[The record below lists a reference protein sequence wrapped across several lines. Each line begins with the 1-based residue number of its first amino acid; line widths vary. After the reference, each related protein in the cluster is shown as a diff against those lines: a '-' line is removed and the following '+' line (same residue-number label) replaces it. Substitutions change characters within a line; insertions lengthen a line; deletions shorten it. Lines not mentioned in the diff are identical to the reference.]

1 MPARGE
7 VVWAPAPDAF
17 ETSNLG
23 RFAAAVGFADE
34 RSLTAW
40 SIESPAAFWEAFTR
54 WIGVRWHDQPSAS
67 LVPSSGSSSGSSSS
81 GSSSSMPGAVWFPGG
96 TLNYAEHALAAGG
109 GLVSLSDGREP
120 VSLDSAQLAEAV
132 ARCRAGLVTLGVG
145 RGDRVVAFLPNIAET
160 IVAFLATASLGAV
173 WSSCAPEFGVRAVI
187 DRWSQ
192 LDPVVML
199 TIDGYRYGSRS
210 IDRRAEVAEIIA
222 ALPSLRHVVALPY
235 LFAGDEGVPTQQPS
249 GPSVLKWDSL
259 CDIGGDIGGGIEG
272 DGIPFEPLPFDHPL
286 YVLFSSGTTGLP
298 KPIVHGHGG
307 VTIEHLKVL
316 SLHHGLGPGDRFMWF
331 TTTGWMMWNYLTS
344 GLLVGSTIVLF
355 DGDPASPDL
364 MRLWRMAADQRVN
377 VLGLSAP
384 FIMASAKA
392 GLEPG
397 ADLDLGALRQL
408 GSTGAPLPADGF
420 RWIRDHVGAQVQP
433 NSISGGTDVC
443 TAFVG
448 MSPVLPVRAGEISTR
463 LLGCDVRAAAPDG
476 SWCAPGE
483 TGELVVASPM
493 PSMPVGLWGDAD
505 GSRYRATYFEA
516 FPGCWHHGDWITF
529 HDDGACEISG
539 RSDATLNRG
548 GVRLGTSDFYTVVEA
563 MPEVADSVVVHL
575 EDPDGSPGTLVLL
588 VACAP
593 GATLDDD
600 LRRSI
605 VAALRRDL
613 SPRHVPDVIDVV
625 RAIPR
630 TLSGKKLEVP
640 IKRLLLGEDPERV
653 ASRGSLAD
661 PTALD
666 DVVAWAN
673 AFRATSAEAGV
684 SGGRS

>member
-1 MPARGE
+1 MTGAAAGRGE
-7 VVWAPAPDAF
+7 VVWSPAPDAF

-23 RFAAAVGFADE
+23 RFAVAAGFTDE

-40 SIESPAAFWEAFTR
+40 SIESPAAFWDAFTR
-54 WIGVRWHDQPSAS
+54 WIGVRWHDRPTAT
-67 LVPSSGSSSGSSSS
+67 LVPPPDAG
-81 GSSSSMPGAVWFPGG
+81 SSMPGAVWFPGG

-109 GLVSLSDGREP
+109 GLVSLSDGRDP
-120 VSLDSAQLAEAV
+120 VSLDGPQLADAV
-132 ARCRAGLVTLGVG
+132 ARCRAGLVALGVT
-145 RGDRVVAFLPNIAET
+145 RGDRVVAFMPNIAET
-160 IVAFLATASLGAV
+160 MVAFLATASLGAV

-210 IDRRAEVAEIIA
+210 LDRRGEVAEIVG
-222 ALPSLRHVVALPY
+222 ALRSLRHVVALPY
-235 LFAGDEGVPTQQPS
+235 LFAGADVASSGLPS
-249 GPSVLKWDSL
+249 SVSVITWDHL
-259 CDIGGDIGGGIEG
+259 CEPR
-272 DGIPFEPLPFDHPL
+272 DGAAGMTFEAVPFDHPL

-331 TTTGWMMWNYLTS
+331 TTTGWMMWNYLAS
-344 GLLVGSTIVLF
+344 GLLVGATIVLF

-364 MRLWRMAADQRVN
+364 MRLWRIAADERAN

-384 FIMASAKA
+384 FIMASSKA

-397 ADLDLGALRQL
+397 RDLDLGALRQL

-420 RWIRDHVGAQVQP
+420 RWIRDHVGAHVQP

-476 SWCAPGE
+476 STCAPGE
-483 TGELVVASPM
+483 TGELVVGSPM
-493 PSMPVGLWGDAD
+493 PSMPVGLWGDHD
-505 GSRYRATYFEA
+505 GSRYRATYFET
-516 FPGCWHHGDWITF
+516 FPGLWHHGDWITF

-548 GVRLGTSDFYTVVEA
+548 GVRLGTSDFYAVVEA

-588 VACAP
+588 IACAP

-600 LRRSI
+600 LRSAI
-605 VAALRRDL
+605 VGALRRDL
-613 SPRHVPDVIDVV
+613 SPRHVPDVIDAV

-661 PTALD
+661 PSALD
-666 DVVAWAN
+666 DVAAWAS
-673 AFRATSAEAGV
+673 AFRSDVADR
-684 SGGRS
+684 SGGAS

>member
-1 MPARGE
+1 MSGAGVDRGE
-7 VVWAPAPDAF
+7 VVWEPAADAF
-17 ETSNLG
+17 GTSNLG
-23 RFAAAVGFADE
+23 RFAAAAGFADE

-40 SIESPAAFWEAFTR
+40 SIESPAAFWQAFTE
-54 WIGVRWHDQPSAS
+54 WIGVRWHDLPTAT
-67 LVPSSGSSSGSSSS
+67 LVPA
-81 GSSSSMPGAVWFPGG
+81 MPGAVWFPGG

-109 GLVSLSDGREP
+109 GLVSLSDSRGP
-120 VSLDSAQLAEAV
+120 VSLDSAALAEAV
-132 ARCRAGLVTLGVG
+132 ARCRAGLVRLGVG
-145 RGDRVVAFLPNIAET
+145 RGDRVVAFLPNVAET

-192 LDPVVML
+192 LDPVVVL
-199 TIDGYRYGSRS
+199 TIDGYRYGTRD
-210 IDRRAEVAEIIA
+210 IDRRTEVAEIVA
-222 ALPSLRHVVALPY
+222 ALPSVRHVVALPY
-235 LFAGDEGVPTQQPS
+235 LFPDGSGVPVAPAG
-249 GPSVLKWDSL
+249 GPAVCTWDEL
-259 CDIGGDIGGGIEG
+259 CAELPAG
-272 DGIPFEPLPFDHPL
+272 PLVFEAVPFDHPL

-307 VTIEHLKVL
+307 ITVEHLKVL
-316 SLHHGLGPGDRFMWF
+316 SLHHGLGAGDRFMWF

-344 GLLVGSTIVLF
+344 GLLVGATIVLY

-364 MRLWRMAADQRVN
+364 MRLWRMAADEHVN

-397 ADLDLGALRQL
+397 RDLDLRGLRQL

-420 RWIRDHVGAQVQP
+420 RFVRDHVGAHVQP

-505 GSRYRATYFEA
+505 GARYRATYFET

-529 HDDGACEISG
+529 HDDGACEITG

-563 MPEVADSVVVHL
+563 MPQVADSVVVHL
-575 EDPDGSPGTLVLL
+575 EDPNGSPGTLVLL

-593 GATLDDD
+593 GASLDDD
-600 LRRSI
+600 LRRGI
-605 VAALRRDL
+605 VTALRRDL
-613 SPRHVPDVIDVV
+613 SPRHVPDVIDAV

-640 IKRLLLGEDPERV
+640 IKRLLLGHDPERV

-666 DVVAWAN
+666 DVVAWATT
-673 AFRATSAEAGV
+673 FRA
-684 SGGRS
+684 GGQP